1 MRTASKIILP
11 MLMAAVLLLA
21 GCTTPKGFVK
31 ESQVEGATVA
41 ALSALPSLNRNVACL
56 SANVR
61 MTAMVDGES
70 ATAKGKLRL
79 KRGEGAQISATAM
92 GLMEAACFEFLPYA
106 VRFIYKI
113 DKIYADAPYSGVPFL
128 QQTGTG
134 YDILEALLLNA
145 VFSPDGR
152 PVREAL
158 TGMASVDSGEY
169 ITLITS
175 RQYPNVYRFT
185 IEKRTGNLVR
195 CEGDYANG
203 GTLVCRYSDFAALD
217 GVAFPSVIELQ
228 FKGEDCVASL
238 LFKMSGLKSSEFK
251 FSPRRVNDAYSRAS
265 LEAILNSVGDS
276 AE

>member
-11 MLMAAVLLLA
+11 MLMAAVLLLVA
-21 GCTTPKGFVK
+21 CTTPKGFVK

-61 MTAMVDGES
+61 MTATVDGES
-70 ATAKGKLRL
+70 AIAKGKLRL

-113 DKIYADAPYSGVPFL
+113 DKISADAPYSGVPFL

-228 FKGEDCVASL
+228 FNGEDCVASL

-265 LEAILNSVGDS
+265 LEAILNGVGNS

>member
-11 MLMAAVLLLA
+11 MLMAAALLLV

-61 MTAMVDGES
+61 MTATVDGES

-79 KRGEGAQISATAM
+79 KRGEGAQISVTAM

-228 FKGEDCVASL
+228 FNGEDCVASL
-238 LFKMSGLKSSEFK
+238 LFKISGLKSSEFK

-265 LEAILNSVGDS
+265 LEAILNSVGNS

>member
-11 MLMAAVLLLA
+11 MLMAAVLLLV

-61 MTAMVDGES
+61 MTATVDGES

-203 GTLVCRYSDFAALD
+203 GTLMCRYSDFAALD
-217 GVAFPSVIELQ
+217 GVAFPSLVELQ
-228 FKGEDCVASL
+228 FNGEDTEASL
-238 LFKMSGLKSSEFK
+238 LLRMSGLKSSEFK
-251 FSPRRVNDAYSRAS
+251 FSPRRVNDTYSRAS
-265 LEAILNSVGDS
+265 LEAILNGVGNS

>member
-1 MRTASKIILP
+1 MRTASKIIFP
-11 MLMAAVLLLA
+11 TLMAAVLLLA
-21 GCTTPKGFVK
+21 GCTAPKGIVK
-31 ESQVEGATVA
+31 EKQVESATAA
-41 ALSALPSLNRNVACL
+41 ALSALPSLNRNVECL

-61 MTAMVDGES
+61 MTATVDGES

-92 GLMEAACFEFLPYA
+92 GLMEAACFEFLPHA

-175 RQYPNVYRFT
+175 RHHPNVYSFT

-203 GTLVCRYSDFAALD
+203 GTLVCKYSDFASFD
-217 GVAFPSVIELQ
+217 GVAFPLLVELQ
-228 FKGEDCVASL
+228 FNGEDTEASL
-238 LFKMSGLKSSEFK
+238 LLRMSGLKSSEFK

-265 LEAILNSVGDS
+265 LEAILNGVGNS